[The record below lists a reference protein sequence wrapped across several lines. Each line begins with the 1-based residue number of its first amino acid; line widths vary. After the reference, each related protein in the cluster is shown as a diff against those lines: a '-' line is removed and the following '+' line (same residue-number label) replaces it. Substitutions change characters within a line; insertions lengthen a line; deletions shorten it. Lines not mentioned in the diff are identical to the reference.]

1 MDHITIIYI
10 ALTFGCLLLSAV
22 LSAAETAIVAVSPAV
37 IHQLSS
43 EGNQRAKLVLKLRED
58 KDKLIS
64 TLLIANSALDTI
76 ASALTIAATVRLFG
90 AEGIPIA
97 TAIITVLII
106 LIAEVIPTTYAFE
119 YADKLALY
127 SAPVIE
133 ISLKVFTPITI
144 AVLFIVRNIFKL
156 FGVKLGNQKS
166 LISET
171 DMLRGAIQLSHSK
184 GGVIKYKKDMLD
196 SILDL
201 GETAVSEVMTHRSNM
216 VTININ
222 LPINDIIKI
231 ALETGHTRFP
241 TWENN
246 PDNIVGIFH
255 IKDLFSMHRYRGDK
269 TTSKDLLDTAIAP
282 WFIPESTTLNEQ
294 LLAFRKKKVHFA
306 LVIDE
311 YGALQGL
318 VTLEDIL
325 EEIVGQIYDEHDHAH
340 TPITKAADGAYLV
353 NGTATI
359 RDINRHL
366 EWDLP
371 DEEAST
377 IAGLIMYESEIIPE
391 QGQEFLF
398 HNVLFKIMRK
408 KDNQIT
414 LIKMR
419 KKETT
424 LP

>member
-156 FGVKLGNQKS
+156 C
-166 LISET
+166 
-171 DMLRGAIQLSHSK
+171 AI
-184 GGVIKYKKDMLD
+184 I
-196 SILDL
+196 
-201 GETAVSEVMTHRSNM
+201 M
-216 VTININ
+216 V
-222 LPINDIIKI
+222 
-231 ALETGHTRFP
+231 
-241 TWENN
+241 
-246 PDNIVGIFH
+246 
-255 IKDLFSMHRYRGDK
+255 
-269 TTSKDLLDTAIAP
+269 
-282 WFIPESTTLNEQ
+282 
-294 LLAFRKKKVHFA
+294 
-306 LVIDE
+306 
-311 YGALQGL
+311 
-318 VTLEDIL
+318 
-325 EEIVGQIYDEHDHAH
+325 
-340 TPITKAADGAYLV
+340 
-353 NGTATI
+353 
-359 RDINRHL
+359 
-366 EWDLP
+366 
-371 DEEAST
+371 
-377 IAGLIMYESEIIPE
+377 
-391 QGQEFLF
+391 
-398 HNVLFKIMRK
+398 
-408 KDNQIT
+408 
-414 LIKMR
+414 
-419 KKETT
+419 
-424 LP
+424 

>member
-1 MDHITIIYI
+1 MDNITIIYI
-10 ALTFGCLLLSAV
+10 ALTFGCLFLSAI

-37 IHQLSS
+37 IHQLRS
-43 EGNQRAKLVLKLRED
+43 EGNQRAKLVLELRED

-76 ASALTIAATVRLFG
+76 ASALAIAATVRLFG
-90 AEGIPIA
+90 VDGIPIA
-97 TAIITVLII
+97 TAIITILVI
-106 LIAEVIPTTYAFE
+106 LIAEVIPKTYAFE
-119 YADKLALY
+119 YADKISLY
-127 SAPVIE
+127 SAPILA
-133 ISLKVFTPITI
+133 ITLKVFTPVTI
-144 AVLFIVRNIFKL
+144 SVLFIVRHIFKF
-156 FGVKLGNQKS
+156 FGIKLGNQHS
-166 LISET
+166 LISEV
-171 DMLRGAIQLSHSK
+171 DILRGAIELSHSK
-184 GGVIKYKKDMLD
+184 GGVIKYKKEMLD

-201 GETAVSEVMTHRSNM
+201 GETEVSEIMTHRSNM

-222 LPINDIIKI
+222 LPINEIIKI
-231 ALETGHTRFP
+231 ALESGHTRFP
-241 TWENN
+241 TWEND

-255 IKDLFSMHRYRGDK
+255 IKDLFSMHRYKGDK

-325 EEIVGQIYDEHDHAH
+325 EEIVGQIYDEHDRTHV
-340 TPITKAADGAYLV
+340 TITTAADGAYLV

-359 RDINRHL
+359 RDINRQL
-366 EWDLP
+366 DWDLP

-377 IAGLIMYESEIIPE
+377 VAGLVMYESEIIPE

-398 HNVLFKIMRK
+398 HDVLFKIMRK
-408 KDNQIT
+408 KDNQIAV
-414 LIKMR
+414 IKMR
-419 KKETT
+419 KKS
-424 LP
+424 